1 MSNDNINTIAIQQF
15 LQQVKSAD
23 ASQARE
29 IRLDI
34 KNAKALAFSLAEVL
48 NKLTQDYEA
57 MFYKLRQSNENAV
70 INVTMDGG
78 GFKDN

>member
-1 MSNDNINTIAIQQF
+1 MSNDNVNTIAIQQF

-48 NKLTQDYEA
+48 NKLTQDYET

>member
-1 MSNDNINTIAIQQF
+1 MSNDNVNTIAIQQF

-34 KNAKALAFSLAEVL
+34 KNAKSLAFSLAEVL
-48 NKLTQDYEA
+48 NKLTQDYET